1 MYVRRYPVAADA
13 EGNLSLVLFRC
24 AQDALLVDS
33 WLGSTGRVRH
43 IAENVSFTMCSLPL
57 PLPLRLPLTLTLPE
71 PLPLSLPYPQTRK
84 EPYPKPHP

>member
-1 MYVRRYPVAADA
+1 MWSKAREFYTRWEVATGLTVYVRRYPVAADA

-43 IAENVSFTMCSLPL
+43 IAENVSFTMCALPL
-57 PLPLRLPLTLTLPE
+57 PLPLPLPLTPTPT
-71 PLPLSLPYPQTRK
+71 PN
-84 EPYPKPHP
+84 